1 MRWTKATGASS
12 ATQTAMAANSVREER
27 ERARQVGEWIGQDVV
42 EQVVSSTTG
51 GAWHG
56 GPYSGMGI
64 GRPAGQ
70 HGARRHDAT
79 VTPNLRKPP
88 RPNFYNCKK
97 KGPLAYF
104 DDLEV
109 ALRHCC

>member
-51 GAWHG
+51 GDGMEGPIAAWASAG
-56 GPYSGMGI
+56 RQDGMA
-64 GRPAGQ
+64 P
-70 HGARRHDAT
+70 GAM
-79 VTPNLRKPP
+79 TPQ
-88 RPNFYNCKK
+88 
-97 KGPLAYF
+97 
-104 DDLEV
+104 
-109 ALRHCC
+109 